1 MIKYIKMFKYKIL
14 KGDIMGFIKAFSNAL
29 SGSFADQWKEFIVP
43 MDDVPATVSVYKA
56 VLNAKNNN
64 RGVNT
69 KNSDNIITNGSK
81 IIVPEGTALIT
92 MQDGAITGC
101 ITEPGGFIYYS
112 DSQDSKSFFT
122 SEGIV
127 SSTLKTSWERFK
139 YSGTPST
146 EQMAIY
152 VNLKEIPGNKFGT
165 QSNIYWFDSYI
176 NAQVGAKTRG
186 VYSIKI
192 TDPILF
198 IKNFVPITYLR
209 PESSYFDMEYG
220 KDETSKQLF
229 NEIVSSLSSAFSNYI
244 NSSDKNNRIMKIQ
257 SDQVGFAK
265 FLSEV
270 VENDYNWKSDRGI
283 QIIKVAISGIDYDE
297 ETRKLLTDVNKAEA
311 LSGNRGNSFMKQSI
325 ARGLEE
331 AGNHSGGANIAFM
344 GMGINA
350 LNNATEEIN
359 NRLEK
364 FDINIE
370 QLKKLKKLL
379 DEEIITQEEFEEAKK
394 KYLGI

>member
-1 MIKYIKMFKYKIL
+1 
-14 KGDIMGFIKAFSNAL
+14 MGFIKAFSNAL
-29 SGSFADQWKEFIVP
+29 SGTFADQWKEFIAP
-43 MDDVPATVSVYKA
+43 MGDVPSTASVYRA
-56 VLNAKNNN
+56 TLNVKNNN
-64 RGVNT
+64 RGVNV

-101 ITEPGGFIYYS
+101 ITEPGGFIYSS

-122 SEGIV
+122 SEGII

-165 QSNIYWFDSYI
+165 QSDIYWFDSYI

-186 VYSIKI
+186 VYSIQI

-220 KDETSKQLF
+220 KDETSTQLF

-244 NSSDKNNRIMKIQ
+244 NNSDKNNRIMKIQ

-270 VENDYNWKSDRGI
+270 VERDYNWKSDRGI
-283 QIIKVAISGIDYDE
+283 EIIKVAISGIDYDE

-311 LSGNRGNSFMKQSI
+311 LSGDRGNSFMKQSI

-331 AGNHSGGANIAFM
+331 AGNHSGGSNIAFM

-350 LNNATEEIN
+350 LNNATGEIN
-359 NRLEK
+359 NQVENI
-364 FDINIE
+364 DINVE

-379 DEEIITQEEFEEAKK
+379 DEEIITKEEFEKAKK